1 MNFFRPRQNSAFK
14 LHNPLQIKI
23 LARLRVGR
31 SHLKEHKFKHNFQN
45 SVCSCNNN
53 AEYSIHFMA
62 EKKKFSI
69 EDFFS
74 KCDQIRSF
82 QVLLNKLHSI
92 DSNVYAQKLVL
103 LQRAYLVNRILKS
116 HLTEAAVQRCFYEK
130 IFRKYAANLQEN
142 THAEVWFQ

>member
-1 MNFFRPRQNSAFK
+1 MESFK
-14 LHNPLQIKI
+14 PKYWIFLDLGRIVLSNYTTHYKLKFLHVLELVVVIWK
-23 LARLRVGR
+23 
-31 SHLKEHKFKHNFQN
+31 
-45 SVCSCNNN
+45 
-53 AEYSIHFMA
+53 SINLNTTSKTLFVLVITMPSIPFTSWQ
-62 EKKKFSI
+62 KKMKFSI

-116 HLTEAAVQRCFYEK
+116 HLTEAAVQRCF
-130 IFRKYAANLQEN
+130 
-142 THAEVWFQ
+142 